1 MSEEMKN
8 NEIKNEEVKD
18 QAPAAEQQKPEE
30 PKNDKPEKVGF
41 FHKVKTF
48 GKEKVLPVGK
58 AIGKGVVT
66 GASMA
71 GAALGTAYLIGMA
84 IGGYSAAKGNTDEA
98 KTDEGETAEVQEAE
112 KPADQTDDVHVSLN
126 ENNVQ
131 VDSNIG

>member
-1 MSEEMKN
+1 MSEMENKV
-8 NEIKNEEVKD
+8 NETTENQVND
-18 QAPAAEQQKPEE
+18 QPATEQ
-30 PKNDKPEKVGF
+30 PKTEDKPAKEKKDGF
-41 FHKVKTF
+41 LAKAKRF

-84 IGGYSAAKGNTDEA
+84 IGGYSAAKGNTDEE

-112 KPADQTDDVHVSLN
+112 KPADQTDDVKVSLN
-126 ENNVQ
+126 ENNVN
-131 VDSNIG
+131 VDSNIE